1 MSLRA
6 QLMGLM
12 ACLMALTIGLLAWRE
27 IDGTRRSVH
36 EEVEAASRVAVQ
48 LLHLVG
54 QRDLEDARIVVQGL
68 GRVRANEIALFDGQG
83 QRIYTSPPSPYK
95 PGRQAPIWF
104 ARLVSPDTPAR
115 DITLPGGRITVQ
127 PDPSRAVLDGWDDFL
142 QLMLYAAVGL
152 VAVGGLTAWTLLH
165 ALAPLARIESAL
177 RSLQRGDYGTRLPPL
192 PGREAALMSHAFND
206 MAQAIQD
213 NLHARDEARA
223 AQASLAQ
230 SRELTQVILQRIEAE
245 RARIARDL
253 HDELGQQLTA
263 LRTVAQVLS
272 QDPALARDKGEL
284 VALLKRVADD
294 MAASLQ
300 GMLPR
305 LRPLALDRLGL
316 HDALS
321 DLLLDWR
328 QVAPHIRFTLD
339 VAPLPDDLGDTLAT
353 AAYRIAQ
360 EAVTN
365 AIKHARAHQIHVGLS
380 EEAQALRLTVEDDG
394 IGLPTDWQRPGH
406 HGLLGIRERV
416 HALGGTLTLT
426 PASPGLR
433 LQAVLPWAQCTPPH
447 ANMHPV
453 S

>member
-1 MSLRA
+1 M
-6 QLMGLM
+6 
-12 ACLMALTIGLLAWRE
+12 
-27 IDGTRRSVH
+27 
-36 EEVEAASRVAVQ
+36 
-48 LLHLVG
+48 
-54 QRDLEDARIVVQGL
+54 
-68 GRVRANEIALFDGQG
+68 
-83 QRIYTSPPSPYK
+83 
-95 PGRQAPIWF
+95 
-104 ARLVSPDTPAR
+104 
-115 DITLPGGRITVQ
+115 
-127 PDPSRAVLDGWDDFL
+127 
-142 QLMLYAAVGL
+142 
-152 VAVGGLTAWTLLH
+152 
-165 ALAPLARIESAL
+165 
-177 RSLQRGDYGTRLPPL
+177 
-192 PGREAALMSHAFND
+192 
-206 MAQAIQD
+206 
-213 NLHARDEARA
+213 
-223 AQASLAQ
+223 
-230 SRELTQVILQRIEAE
+230 
-245 RARIARDL
+245 
-253 HDELGQQLTA
+253 
-263 LRTVAQVLS
+263 
-272 QDPALARDKGEL
+272 
-284 VALLKRVADD
+284 
-294 MAASLQ
+294 
-300 GMLPR
+300 
-305 LRPLALDRLGL
+305 
-316 HDALS
+316 S